1 MHADSNAS
9 CLNTE
14 PNQFR
19 GPRRMLQWTSSYATM
34 DLSILW
40 SNNQVYRCGVTTKT
54 ARQLALRFHAADGSN
69 KAMLHGTFN
78 TCFLTIHR
86 LKSTNKYH
94 ENERQS
100 SNDDERIQNGAEIPY
115 DV

>member
-1 MHADSNAS
+1 MLLA
-9 CLNTE
+9 LIQ
-14 PNQFR
+14 NQTNFEDLVVCYN
-19 GPRRMLQWTSSYATM
+19 GLRRMLLWTCRFYGQTTR
-34 DLSILW
+34 SIVVALLP
-40 SNNQVYRCGVTTKT
+40 KT